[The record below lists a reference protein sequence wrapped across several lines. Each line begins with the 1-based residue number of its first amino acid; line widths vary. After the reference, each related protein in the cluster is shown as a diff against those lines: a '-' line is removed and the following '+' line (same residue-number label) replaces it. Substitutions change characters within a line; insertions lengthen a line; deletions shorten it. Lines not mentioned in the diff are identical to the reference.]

1 MDNYKSVSYTVR
13 WSQLYPVDV
22 TVYEP
27 QYQLVE
33 FLLERSDL
41 SEAQQVLDRIKGK
54 L

>member
-1 MDNYKSVSYTVR
+1 MNNYKPASYTVR
-13 WSQLYPVDV
+13 WLQLYPVDI

-27 QYQLVE
+27 QEQLVE
-33 FLLERSDL
+33 FLLESSDL

>member
-1 MDNYKSVSYTVR
+1 MNNYKPASYTVR

-27 QYQLVE
+27 QEQLVE
-33 FLLERSDL
+33 FLLESSDL
-41 SEAQQVLDRIKGK
+41 SEAQQILDRIKGK